1 MAQTRRSVTPKAPI
15 NPGPYEALV
24 VSHLDTKFMG
34 SLQVELLKNSSA
46 GNQPERTGQIVTV
59 SYMSPFYNST
69 PLSGNNKTDTYAN
82 TQQVSGF

>member
-1 MAQTRRSVTPKAPI
+1 MAQEKRSVLPKAPI
-15 NPGPYEALV
+15 SPGPFEAIV

-46 GNQPERTGQIVTV
+46 GNQTERTGQIVTV

-69 PLSGNNKTDTYAN
+69 PLSGTNSK
-82 TQQVSGF
+82 